1 MADTSPLLRCT
12 YGAGA
17 FVLDDYDL
25 KVDAVVKA
33 GVGRT
38 GTKIQVKGNGFVD
51 AADADTFAAKLAA
64 VAEAFGYDGQ
74 SFEILGLAGRSE
86 VLVLA
91 PLCQDGGP
99 HVGFE
104 IKSGA
109 GPLYKRVSF
118 TLDAVTGAKQPNQP
132 PNTPPSPV
140 DSYKV
145 KTATG
150 PDGLRV
156 VTRSGE
162 INGTGLAAAFDQVLS
177 DFQDAYAPPDW
188 VVKFEVEYPHDLN
201 KAKATYTLTA
211 RSWPT
216 RPADAGQTSAVEGE
230 VTTRKERDEQHRL
243 TTVYEFDLL
252 LDGDPAAFHETLR
265 RRARRSSARVFP
277 PP

>member
-1 MADTSPLLRCT
+1 MAPTRPLLRCT
-12 YGAGA
+12 YGAGE

-118 TLDAVTGAKQPNQP
+118 TLDAVGPPRAAPAAQPAAQHAAVAGRQLQGQDGHGAGR
-132 PNTPPSPV
+132 
-140 DSYKV
+140 
-145 KTATG
+145 AA
-150 PDGLRV
+150 R

-162 INGTGLAAAFDQVLS
+162 INGTGAAGRVRPGPERFPGRL
-177 DFQDAYAPPDW
+177 
-188 VVKFEVEYPHDLN
+188 
-201 KAKATYTLTA
+201 
-211 RSWPT
+211 
-216 RPADAGQTSAVEGE
+216 RPA
-230 VTTRKERDEQHRL
+230 RL
-243 TTVYEFDLL
+243 
-252 LDGDPAAFHETLR
+252 GR
-265 RRARRSSARVFP
+265 QI
-277 PP
+277 